1 MVRPI
6 SHGGRR
12 DGVGRLW
19 RTIVLDQ
26 SGARSDNGRRLLA
39 LVLAMAV
46 RYERERNRVLVTIY
60 TRDDPMSEA
69 VVREAERRAEEVSW
83 GVDVVVVTT
92 DEAPPAEE

>member
-1 MVRPI
+1 M
-6 SHGGRR
+6 
-12 DGVGRLW
+12 
-19 RTIVLDQ
+19 
-26 SGARSDNGRRLLA
+26 
-39 LVLAMAV
+39 
-46 RYERERNRVLVTIY
+46 LVTIY